1 MKQIEIDNPINF
13 DSNSLL
19 HSIASKAIT
28 THVIEKEIIKEN
40 EAKLALKPKTSGNSV
55 KENLVTKIDKK
66 NTTFTPR
73 NAKTSRLTTALTG
86 KK

>member
-1 MKQIEIDNPINF
+1 MDNIANF

-28 THVIEKEIIKEN
+28 THIIEKEIAKEN
-40 EAKLALKPKTSGNSV
+40 EAKQAAKPKISGNSV
-55 KENLVTKIDKK
+55 KENLFSKIDKK
-66 NTTFTPR
+66 NVSF
-73 NAKTSRLTTALTG
+73 TSRIANNKASRITTNLAG